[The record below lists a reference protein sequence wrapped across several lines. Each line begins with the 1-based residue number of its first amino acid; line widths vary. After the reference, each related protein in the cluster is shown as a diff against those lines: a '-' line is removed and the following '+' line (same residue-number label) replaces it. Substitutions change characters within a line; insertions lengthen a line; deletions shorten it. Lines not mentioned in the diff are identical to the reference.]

1 MASILKVDTLTGN
14 TTAKTVTVTVGASAT
29 QSLETGLV
37 KAWINANTGSS
48 PATNDSFNFSSI
60 TDNADGDESFNFTNN
75 MANDDFAVGGMAKS
89 QDSAGTRMAALNF
102 HANGGLSGAIG
113 TSFYRLN
120 MHYANTT
127 LRHCNLTTTFAIGD
141 LA

>member
-1 MASILKVDTLTGN
+1 MASILKVDDLRGN
-14 TTAKTVTVTVGASAT
+14 TTANDITVTVGASAT

-37 KAWINANTGSS
+37 KAWINANTGSA
-48 PATNDSFNFSSI
+48 PATNDSLNFSSI
-60 TDNADGDESFNFTNN
+60 TDNATGDESFNFSNN

-89 QDSAGTRMAALNF
+89 QDQAGTRMAALSF
-102 HANGGLSGAIG
+102 AAAGTPSYAIG
-113 TSFYRLN
+113 TTFYRLN

>member
-1 MASILKVDTLTGN
+1 MASILKVDDLRGN

-102 HANGGLSGAIG
+102 HSASLAAAIG

>member
-1 MASILKVDTLTGN
+1 MSEVKTDKLTGVS
-14 TTAKTVTVTVGASAT
+14 TAKTVTVTVGASAT

-37 KAWINANTGSS
+37 KAWINANTGST

-60 TDNADGDESFNFTNN
+60 TDNADGDESFNFSNN

-89 QDSAGTRMAALNF
+89 QDQAGNRMAALSF
-102 HANGGLSGAIG
+102 AAAGTPSYAIG

>member
-1 MASILKVDTLTGN
+1 MSEIKVDTLTGK
-14 TTAKTVTVTVGASAT
+14 TTANDITVTVGATAT

-102 HANGGLSGAIG
+102 HSASLASAIG